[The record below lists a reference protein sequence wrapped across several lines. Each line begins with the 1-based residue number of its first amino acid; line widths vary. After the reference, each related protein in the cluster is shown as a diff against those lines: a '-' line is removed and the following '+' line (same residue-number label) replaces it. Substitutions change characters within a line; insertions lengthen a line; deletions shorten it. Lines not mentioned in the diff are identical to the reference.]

1 MFKKYLYKFAIMLPL
16 LVFTIYTYAN
26 VSPESCREYAEYGV
40 PGNDGTLLCR
50 KGYLLAHDSDR
61 KTPIWVAERLTH
73 ERASA
78 SLARTN
84 NFQSDPD
91 LGKGK
96 RAELSDYKG
105 SGFDRGHMAP
115 AGNMRWDQ
123 QAMSESF
130 FLSNMLPQIGKGMNQ
145 GIWKDL
151 EEKVRRWAISR
162 GEVFIYTGPIY
173 TKSPP
178 DTIGRNRVAVPT
190 HLYKIIYDPARVE
203 AIAFIMPN
211 AKLKSSDTPSYIAT
225 IREVEEKTGLNFLS
239 RLEPRIEDAVEL
251 ARAEELWAE

>member
-1 MFKKYLYKFAIMLPL
+1 MFKKYLYKFAIMLFL
-16 LVFTIYTYAN
+16 AVFTIYTYAN
-26 VSPESCREYAEYGV
+26 ISLESCREYVEYGV

-84 NFQSDPD
+84 NFQPDPN
-91 LGKGK
+91 LEKGK

-130 FLSNMLPQIGKGMNQ
+130 FLSNMLPQTGKRMNQ

-173 TKSPP
+173 AKSPP

-190 HLYKIIYDPARVE
+190 HLYKIIYDPIRVE
-203 AIAFIMPN
+203 AITFIMPN
-211 AKLKSSDTPSYIAT
+211 TKLKSSDTPSYIAT

-239 RLEPRIEDAVEL
+239 RLEPKIEDAVEL